1 MKTTPLEFIKPYLDK
16 LKSGMNVDR
25 YAVGLNLGFSTV
37 KAAKLHIVKD
47 KVELCGFHLAQN
59 QGTMEDTL
67 RRIIRELDVK
77 TVNFS
82 LSGQQAIIRYVDF
95 PKLKTEELKQS
106 LKFEAQ
112 KYIPFPTAEVNID
125 GCILRDDLPDN
136 KMQVLLAAVKKDL
149 LEQRLK
155 LLRAVGLDVNVVEID
170 SISLINAFNYNYAD
184 DETVKNKA
192 IALLNLG
199 SATSNLNI
207 LEKGQPALSRDIPIG
222 GNNLTQRI
230 ADALGVDFKSAESLK
245 TGADKQQSVKIA
257 AAIETVLSKLA
268 HEARSSFDYYESRSV
283 ASVEKIFISGGA
295 SLYDGLKDMLM
306 GFLGMPVENWDPF
319 RKITVSAAC
328 DAAQARA
335 IGGQLAVA
343 IGLALRG

>member
-1 MKTTPLEFIKPYLDK
+1 MKTIPLEFLKPYLDK
-16 LKSGMNVDR
+16 LKSGIAVDR

-37 KAAKLHIVKD
+37 KVAKLHLLKD

-59 QGTMEDTL
+59 QMDMEETL
-67 RRIIRELDVK
+67 RAIIRELDIK

-95 PKLKTEELKQS
+95 PKLKSEELKQS

-112 KYIPFPTAEVNID
+112 KYIPFPAADVNID

-136 KMQVLLAAVKKDL
+136 KMRVLLAAVKKDL

-155 LLRAVGLDVNVVEID
+155 LLRSVGLDVNVVEID
-170 SISLINAFNYNYAD
+170 SISLINAFNFNYAD
-184 DETVKNKA
+184 DETVKNKS
-192 IALLNLG
+192 IALLNIG

-207 LEKGQPALSRDIPIG
+207 LDQGQPALSRDIPIG

-230 ADALGVDFKSAESLK
+230 AEALGVDFKTAEAAK
-245 TGADKQQSVKIA
+245 TGADKQHSEKIA
-257 AAIETVLSKLA
+257 GVIETVLAKLA

-295 SLYDGLKDMLM
+295 SLYDGVKDMMM
-306 GFLGMPVENWDPF
+306 GYLGMPVENWDPY
-319 RKITVSAAC
+319 RKIAIASTLDAKQVQTV
-328 DAAQARA
+328 
-335 IGGQLAVA
+335 GGQLAVA